1 LAVAIRPTDIRRHDS
16 PAAARVVRAHDP
28 LRTECLTPL
37 AVTLGLVM
45 WGVIILVVRALV

>member
-1 LAVAIRPTDIRRHDS
+1 MPRSHAGES
-16 PAAARVVRAHDP
+16 

-45 WGVIILVVRALV
+45 WGVVILLLRALI